1 MKKNSKDV
9 KKHSLE
15 DKLDLKKVTLD
26 TSIIIERVISRK
38 IKNKTLNVDEIYIHE
53 ASLAELEH
61 QANQKKTI
69 GFIGLNELDE
79 LKKLSETHGFD
90 IVYDGDRPH
99 FHDIENAKSGG
110 IDSMIRNLAYDSGSV
125 LLSCDMVQSLVSK
138 GKGIESYYF
147 KVEKS
152 SKKLSFEKYFDK
164 KTMSVHIRENVAVM
178 AKKGHPGK
186 WKFEKV
192 TKTKTKRQRVVN
204 IASEIVEEAESSP
217 DGFLE
222 IERKGSSI
230 VQLSKYR
237 IVITRP
243 PFSDRW
249 EITIVRP
256 VKKLKL
262 KDYKLNDE
270 LKSRLLERAE
280 GIIIS
285 GAPGQGKSTF
295 AQALAE
301 RYDEMDKVVKTV
313 EAPRDLQLSDSVIQ
327 YAMSHGSQEEIHDIL
342 LLSRPDYTIYDEM
355 RNLDDF
361 ELFSDMRLAGVGMIG
376 VVHATNPIDSIHRFI
391 GKVELGMIPQILDT
405 VVYIKGGQVNTVFGI
420 KMEVR
425 VPTGMTESDLARPV
439 VLISDYETGEAKF
452 EIYSYGE
459 ETVVIPVNE
468 SDAKAKKPVEE
479 LAQKAIKEQ
488 FNEYSEKSEIDFISD
503 NKIVV
508 KLPDK
513 VIAQVIGKGG
523 KNIDK
528 LEKKLGVSID
538 IQELDPDL
546 DEALKFQTEIRK
558 KNLKLYLASKFTGRE
573 VRIEI
578 DGKEIVSAKVGK
590 DGIISFSRDNPNAP
604 GEKITQAINKE
615 KDVEIYQKE

>member
-1 MKKNSKDV
+1 MKKNNKNFKKYNLKSK
-9 KKHSLE
+9 LNL
-15 DKLDLKKVTLD
+15 DKITLD
-26 TSIIIERVISRK
+26 TSIIIEKVISK
-38 IKNKTLNVDEIYIHE
+38 KLKNDSLKVSEIYVHE
-53 ASLAELEH
+53 ATLAELEH
-61 QANQKKTI
+61 LANDKKTI
-69 GFIGLNELDE
+69 GFIGLEELQE
-79 LKKLSETHGFD
+79 LKEISENKGID
-90 IVYDGDRPH
+90 IIFDGDRPH
-99 FHDIENAKSGG
+99 YNDIENAKSGA
-110 IDSMIRNLAYDSGSV
+110 IDSLIRNLAYNSGST
-125 LLSCDMVQSLVSK
+125 LLSCDMVQTLVSK

-147 KVEKS
+147 EGTKK

-164 KTMSVHIRENVAVM
+164 KTMSVHLRENVPVM
-178 AKKGHPGK
+178 AKKGHPGN
-186 WKFEKV
+186 WSFEKV
-192 TKTKTKRQRVVN
+192 TKSNIKRERIMN
-204 IASEIVEEAESSP
+204 IASEIVEAAESSN

-230 VQLSKYR
+230 VQLSNYR

-243 PFSDRW
+243 PFSDHW

-262 KDYKLNDE
+262 SDYKLSDD
-270 LKSRLLERAE
+270 LKSRLLESAE

-405 VVYIKGGQVNTVFGI
+405 VVYIKGGEVYTVYSI

-439 VLISDYETGEAKF
+439 VLISDYESKEIKY

-459 ETVVIPVNE
+459 ETVVVPVDDVE
-468 SDAKAKKPVEE
+468 SDSDPVKK
-479 LAQKAIKEQ
+479 LAQEKIKEQ
-488 FNEYSEKSEIDFISD
+488 FEEYSSKAEIKFISS
-503 NKIVV
+503 NKIKV
-508 KLPDK
+508 KLPEK

-528 LEKKLGVSID
+528 LEKELGVSID
-538 IQELDPDL
+538 VQELDPDK
-546 DEALKFQTEIRK
+546 DTPVKYQAEIRK
-558 KNLKLYLASKFTGRE
+558 SKLKLYLPNKFSSRD
-573 VRIEI
+573 VILKIE
-578 DGKEIVSAKVGK
+578 GKEVANAKVGK
-590 DGIISFSRDNPNAP
+590 DGVISFNRGSEESP
-604 GEKITQAINKE
+604 GEILTHALNEEKE
-615 KDVEIYQKE
+615 VEIYQK